1 MKLGKLI
8 TALVCVAL
16 VVVIWLWWRAGRLT
30 AEEQGAWDRFI
41 AKHMANRERAS
52 EDDINAVA
60 EIGDKIIP
68 QVESYFG
75 RAAPYPVMKGD
86 VSLVII
92 LGRIGTP
99 RAVEAILKVVRHDYP
114 GRIGNDRE
122 IAADALVWL
131 GATEGI
137 PVLEAAIEDHRR
149 RVEEALAAE
158 TGPMAAMRRVD
169 YDIEIQRIERH
180 LADLKAGRGIRDTK
194 EQFPYDIPP

>member
-8 TALVCVAL
+8 TVLVCVAV

-30 AEEQGAWDRFI
+30 AEEQAAWDRFI

-52 EDDINAVA
+52 EDDINAVV
-60 EIGDKIIP
+60 EIGDKVIP

-75 RAAPYPVMKGD
+75 RAASYPVMKSD

-149 RVEEALAAE
+149 RVDEALAAE
-158 TGPMAAMRRVD
+158 TGQMAAMRRVD
-169 YDIEIQRIERH
+169 YDIEIEQIERH

-194 EQFPYDIPP
+194 KQFPYDIPP